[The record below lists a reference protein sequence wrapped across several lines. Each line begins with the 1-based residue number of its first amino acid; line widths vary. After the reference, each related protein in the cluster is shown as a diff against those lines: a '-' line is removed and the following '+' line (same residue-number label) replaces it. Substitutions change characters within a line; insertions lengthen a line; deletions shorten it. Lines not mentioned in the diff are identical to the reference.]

1 VITGEKVGSCMFCR
15 GSCSKKKEHKVLE
28 LSVRQRRA
36 KENSNVFVYE
46 GKVAT

>member
-1 VITGEKVGSCMFCR
+1 MAAVCFAEEAAAP
-15 GSCSKKKEHKVLE
+15 KKEHKVLE